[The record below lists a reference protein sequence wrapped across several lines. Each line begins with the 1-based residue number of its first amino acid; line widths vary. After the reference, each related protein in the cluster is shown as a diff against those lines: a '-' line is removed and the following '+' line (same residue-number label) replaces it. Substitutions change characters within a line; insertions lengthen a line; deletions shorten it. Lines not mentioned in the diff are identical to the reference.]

1 MDSLN
6 KLTSSKINY
15 MSLMRRCALGLALLL
30 PTSVVMFAA
39 PRDAQGGEDAKSA
52 SSNTKS
58 SNEPVGV
65 YMDENIRLRRDLDE
79 YSRSVDPA
87 HVQIEERR
95 RVMHKRLQERFAS
108 CDRDDDGSLILDEI
122 YDCMPQLARRFS
134 EVDLN
139 GDRSISLEEIEVLQ
153 AKIAERQKI
162 LAVKADASQEADS
175 GGKRK
180 NKDNNNRKSAL

>member
-1 MDSLN
+1 
-6 KLTSSKINY
+6 
-15 MSLMRRCALGLALLL
+15 MRRCALGLALLL

-65 YMDENIRLRRDLDE
+65 NMDENIRLRRDLDE

-95 RVMHKRLQERFAS
+95 PVMLCLLKKCLPFRLCQ
-108 CDRDDDGSLILDEI
+108 
-122 YDCMPQLARRFS
+122 Q
-134 EVDLN
+134 
-139 GDRSISLEEIEVLQ
+139 
-153 AKIAERQKI
+153 QKYPHWH
-162 LAVKADASQEADS
+162 S
-175 GGKRK
+175 
-180 NKDNNNRKSAL
+180 

>member
-1 MDSLN
+1 
-6 KLTSSKINY
+6 
-15 MSLMRRCALGLALLL
+15 MRRCALGLVLLL
-30 PTSVVMFAA
+30 PTSVVMLAA
-39 PRDAQGGEDAKSA
+39 PRDAQGGEDGKSA
-52 SSNTKS
+52 SSNTKLA
-58 SNEPVGV
+58 NEPVGV
-65 YMDENIRLRRDLDE
+65 NMDENIRLRRDLDE

-122 YDCMPQLARRFS
+122 YDCMPQVARRFA

-139 GDRSISLEEIEVLQ
+139 NDRAITLEEIEALQ

-162 LAVKADASQEADS
+162 LTVKADASQEADS